1 MSTKKSEK
9 LNNFLGFRLSE
20 NDIIKLEKIAKN
32 ENRSRSL
39 IAKQAVKNWITLES
53 FRKTNKMIITTKS
66 ILKSMYSQFLSKANE
81 ELLTSLA
88 VDTADLLA
96 DITRYNITAEMDI
109 KNFRIY
115 TRNLINLLGNTGFR
129 WFNKIDFIVKKDR
142 LKIKG
147 LHDLDEGF
155 SEFFTLMIEYYLE
168 TFFNIELDN
177 TIKDISS
184 SLIYLEYTVK
194 KLPIKNK

>member
-9 LNNFLGFRLSE
+9 INNFLGFRLSE
-20 NDIIKLEKIAKN
+20 HDIIKLEKIAKD

-53 FRKTNKMIITTKS
+53 FRKTNKMIISTKS
-66 ILKSMYSQFLSKANE
+66 ILKSMFSQFLSEANE
-81 ELLTSLA
+81 ELLNSLA
-88 VDTADLLA
+88 IDTADLLA
-96 DITRYNITAEMDI
+96 DITRYNIPVEMDF

-115 TRNLINLLGNTGFR
+115 TKNLINLLGNTGFR

-155 SEFFTLMIEYYLE
+155 SEFFTSMIEYYLE
-168 TFFNIELDN
+168 TFFNIELN
-177 TIKDISS
+177 NEIKDISS

-194 KLPIKNK
+194 KIME

>member
-1 MSTKKSEK
+1 LSSKKSEK

-20 NDIIKLEKIAKN
+20 SDIMKLEKIAKD

-53 FRKTNKMIITTKS
+53 FRKTNKMIIITKS
-66 ILKSMYSQFLSKANE
+66 ILKSMFSQLLSEDNE
-81 ELLTSLA
+81 ELLNSLV

-96 DITRYNITAEMDI
+96 DITRYNIPAGMDF

-129 WFNKIDFIVKKDR
+129 WFNKIDFIVKKDKI
-142 LKIKG
+142 KIKG

-155 SEFFTLMIEYYLE
+155 SEFFTLMIEYYLK
-168 TFFNIELDN
+168 TFFNVELEN
-177 TIKDISS
+177 QIKDISS
-184 SLIYLEYTVK
+184 SLIYLEYNVK
-194 KLPIKNK
+194 KITEL